1 MPKLTVVQ
9 RIRLA
14 LAAAAGLL
22 GALGFLLGGWGL
34 VYAWLTGHRDPFHG
48 GAMLAS
54 TAAPIFLVGTL
65 LLMMALILWPWK
77 RRGAGPAA

>member
-22 GALGFLLGGWGL
+22 GAFGFLFGGWGL
-34 VYAWLTGHRDPFHG
+34 AYAWLTGHRDPFHG